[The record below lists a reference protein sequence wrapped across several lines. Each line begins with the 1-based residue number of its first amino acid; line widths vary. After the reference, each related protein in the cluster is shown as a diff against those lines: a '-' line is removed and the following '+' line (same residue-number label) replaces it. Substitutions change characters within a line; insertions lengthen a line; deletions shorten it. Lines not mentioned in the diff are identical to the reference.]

1 MDKVRIFDTTLR
13 DGEQSPGAS
22 LDISEKLEIA
32 RMLSRLGVDVIEA
45 GFPVSSPVQFEAA
58 NLIAREIDGPIIAGL
73 ARTVKHDIDVCWDA
87 IKVNQNPMIHVFV
100 ATSDIHLNAK
110 FRKKSGQDFSESM
123 EDVRARILETAV
135 DHVRYAKS
143 LCNLVEFS
151 AEDAGRTN
159 LSYLTEVIEA
169 VIEAGADVVNIPD
182 TTGYCL
188 PWEYAEIISYLKK
201 NVKNIEQAIISVHCH
216 DDLGLAVANSL
227 SAIQV
232 GARQIECTVNG
243 IGERAGNCSLEEVV
257 MAIKTRANGFGELS
271 HNIDTTFIYPI
282 SQLVS
287 NLSGLEIQ
295 RNKAIIGKNAFAH
308 EAGIHQ
314 HGIIQD
320 RQTYEIMN
328 PEDIGLNPNRI
339 ILGRHSGKHGVRSR
353 LEQLGYHLNKEQF
366 DKVFEIFSKVADKKK
381 EVSDEELSAIVGDLF
396 FENKEIYTLDH
407 LQVFS
412 GTGIIPSATVR
423 IKYGEEVFTA
433 ACSGDGPVD
442 AACQAIQQAIGIKVN
457 LKQYRIDAKSKGTDS
472 IGEVLILISENGH
485 NFAGRG
491 SSTDIIEASALA
503 FIRAINRMKS

>member
-22 LDISEKLEIA
+22 LDIGEKLEIA
-32 RMLSRLGVDVIEA
+32 RMLAKMRVDVIEV
-45 GFPVSSPVQFEAA
+45 GFPVSSKVQFEAA
-58 NLIAREIDGPIIAGL
+58 ALIAQEINGPIITGL
-73 ARTVKHDIDVCWDA
+73 ARTIKKDIDVCWEA
-87 IKVNQNPMIHVFV
+87 IKVNCNPMIHVFI
-100 ATSDIHLNAK
+100 ATSDIHINAK
-110 FRKKSGQDFSESM
+110 FRQKIGGSFSESLS
-123 EDVRARILETAV
+123 EAKERVLQIAV
-135 DHVRYAKS
+135 EHVQYAKS
-143 LCNLVEFS
+143 LCQAVEFS
-151 AEDAGRTN
+151 AEDASRTD
-159 LSYLTEVIEA
+159 LSYLARVVEA
-169 VIEAGADVVNIPD
+169 VITAGASVVNIPD

-188 PWEYAEIISYLKK
+188 PWEYFEIILYLKN
-201 NVKNIEQAIISVHCH
+201 NVKNIDRAIISVHCH

-227 SAIQV
+227 SAIRS
-232 GARQIECTVNG
+232 GARQIECTING
-243 IGERAGNCSLEEVV
+243 IGERAGNCSLEEIV
-257 MAIKTRANGFGELS
+257 MAIKTKPGGFDSVS

-295 RNKAIIGKNAFAH
+295 RNKAIVGKNAFAH

-314 HGIIQD
+314 HGVIID

-328 PEDIGLNPNRI
+328 PADIGLSPNRI

-353 LEQLGYHLNKEQF
+353 LQQLGYHLAEDQF
-366 DKVFEIFSKVADKKK
+366 SKVFEIFSKMADKKK

-396 FENKEIYTLDH
+396 FENQEIYTLDH
-407 LQVFS
+407 LQVLG

-423 IKYGEEVFTA
+423 IKYGDEVLTA
-433 ACSGDGPVD
+433 SCSGDGPVD
-442 AACQAIQQAIGIKVN
+442 AACRAIQQAIGIEVN
-457 LKQYRIDAKSKGTDS
+457 LKQYRIDAKATGTDS
-472 IGEVLILISENGH
+472 IGEVLILVSENGH